1 MSRIDPEDLSA
12 RARRAL
18 LSEPELGEL
27 SDALERDPVLRAA
40 HEVGLDLDR
49 STAVRAG
56 DDGVVARAADE
67 ALTRIEKSGLSAADV
82 PRPSGFRAVT
92 SPKRKRTLAVLLA
105 AALVFVTGAAAAIW
119 AGALPATWLGRAR
132 HQELTLP
139 EQHMTK
145 LAESSPA
152 HATADDDKSAE
163 TTEPSADDAH
173 VAPPR
178 VPSRVE
184 DAASLFRAANA
195 ARREGAFERAKRL
208 YSELIARYPSS
219 DEARLSR
226 VSLGRLLLAKGD
238 PSDAERE
245 FDKYLKDGKGELAE
259 EALASRAE
267 SLQKLG
273 KTDAERRTWQRL
285 LAEHPN
291 SVYAAQAK
299 QRLEALRAGGAAP
312 AP

>member
-12 RARRAL
+12 RARRGL
-18 LSEPELGEL
+18 LSESELGEL
-27 SDALERDPVLRAA
+27 TDALARDPVLRVA
-40 HEVGLDLDR
+40 HGVGVDLDR

-56 DDGVVARAADE
+56 DDGVVARAADM
-67 ALTRIEKSGLSAADV
+67 ALARIAKSGLSTPDV
-82 PRPSGFRAVT
+82 PRPSGFRVT
-92 SPKRKRTLAVLLA
+92 ASPRRKRTLSVLLA
-105 AALVFVTGAAAAIW
+105 AALVSVTGVAAAIW
-119 AGALPATWLGRAR
+119 SGAVPASWLGRAAHR
-132 HQELTLP
+132 ELTLP
-139 EQHMTK
+139 EQHVTN
-145 LAESSPA
+145 LREPSPPRAAETDDTNVEAEEPSTGDV
-152 HATADDDKSAE
+152 HAT
-163 TTEPSADDAH
+163 
-173 VAPPR
+173 PPR
-178 VPSRVE
+178 TPTRAE
-184 DAASLFRAANA
+184 DAASLFRSANA

-208 YSELIARYPSS
+208 YGELIARYPSS

-299 QRLEALRAGGAAP
+299 QRLDALR
-312 AP
+312 

>member
-12 RARRAL
+12 RARRGL
-18 LSEPELGEL
+18 LSESELGEL
-27 SDALERDPVLRAA
+27 SDALARDPALRAS
-40 HEVGLDLDR
+40 HGVGVDLDR

-67 ALTRIEKSGLSAADV
+67 ALARIAKSGLSTPDA
-82 PRPSGFRAVT
+82 PRPSGFRPAA
-92 SPKRKRTLAVLLA
+92 SPRRKRTLSVLLA
-105 AALVFVTGAAAAIW
+105 AALVFVTGVAAAIW
-119 AGALPATWLGRAR
+119 TGAVSASWLGRASHR
-132 HQELTLP
+132 ELTLP
-139 EQHMTK
+139 EQHVTN
-145 LAESSPA
+145 LPEPSSA
-152 HATADDDKSAE
+152 RVMEADDTSVEA
-163 TTEPSADDAH
+163 EPSTGDDHAARPR
-173 VAPPR
+173 APIR
-178 VPSRVE
+178 AE
-184 DAASLFRAANA
+184 DASSLFRAANA

-208 YSELIARYPSS
+208 YGELIARYPNS

-226 VSLGRLLLAKGD
+226 VSLGKLLLAKGD

-299 QRLEALRAGGAAP
+299 QRLDALR
-312 AP
+312 